1 MIGNLNI
8 NYIKNVQLNLIKM
21 NFQCLLK
28 NLKKIINYNLLIMI

>member
-8 NYIKNVQLNLIKM
+8 NYFKNVQQNLIKM

-28 NLKKIINYNLLIMI
+28 NLKRIINNKL